1 MIGLRQWRQYLIG
14 SDKFE
19 VWMDRKNLKHFRK
32 PQKLNCRQAR
42 WLSELQ
48 DYNFEIIHKSENLM
62 KKADTLSRQLD
73 HDLGKGDNEERT
85 VLKGE

>member
-1 MIGLRQWRQYLIG
+1 
-14 SDKFE
+14 
-19 VWMDRKNLKHFRK
+19 MDHKNLEHFRK
-32 PQKLNCRQAR
+32 PQKLNRHQAR

-48 DYNFEIIHKSENLM
+48 DYNFKIIHKSGNLM
-62 KKADTLSRQLD
+62 KKADTLSQQPD